1 MLPDHFGASAADIDP
16 GRSANTGW
24 SKSEVDRKGGGF
36 DVYVCPLGYI
46 AVDAATGEAIDKTNV
61 KFVCKKL

>member
-1 MLPDHFGASAADIDP
+1 
-16 GRSANTGW
+16 
-24 SKSEVDRKGGGF
+24 VDRKGGGF